1 MGDLERGAFTE
12 RVRRV
17 LGPDVYQQPAS
28 TEAEPER
35 QPREVFGQPRGEAE
49 RTVVVAH
56 PAESGDGGDPRP
68 GQRRDVQTVARVVFE
83 VVQVQQRGLP
93 EVVVGQLQVADLR
106 RDDCLSACGQRGVA
120 DR

>member
-1 MGDLERGAFTE
+1 MGDLEWRTPTE

-35 QPREVFGQPRGEAE
+35 QPREVFGQAWGEAE

-56 PAESGDGGDPRP
+56 STESGHRGDPRP
-68 GQRRDVQTVARVVFE
+68 GQRRDVQTVARVVLE

-106 RDDCLSACGQRGVA
+106 RDHCLSAGGQ
-120 DR
+120 